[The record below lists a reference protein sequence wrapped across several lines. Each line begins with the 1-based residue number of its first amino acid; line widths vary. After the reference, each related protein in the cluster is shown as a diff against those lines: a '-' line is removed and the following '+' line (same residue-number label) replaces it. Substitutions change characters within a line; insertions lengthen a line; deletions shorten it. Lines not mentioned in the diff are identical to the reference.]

1 LPFNIPEISKKN
13 KLFACFIVLLCIFN
27 LPLNAQTI
35 IPFTSISNGKNN
47 AIEANAD
54 SLKIDSNSQKASFT
68 GNVEIKHGSIIL
80 KAQKVIISYS
90 TKKDSKREIKE
101 FLATKDV
108 VFILSNDVIKAD
120 EVLYNLQMNTIK
132 LSGNIAIIQGTTS
145 FSGNELVINL
155 TTGEGTMS
163 GQVKA
168 ILGSDEK

>member
-1 LPFNIPEISKKN
+1 MPFNISETVKKN
-13 KLFACFIVLLCIFN
+13 KLPACFIVLLCICYP
-27 LPLNAQTI
+27 PLNAQTI
-35 IPFTSISNGKNN
+35 IPFASISNEKNSV
-47 AIEANAD
+47 IEATAD
-54 SLKIDSNSQKASFT
+54 SLKIDSNSEEASFT
-68 GNVEIKHGSIIL
+68 GNVEIKHGNIIL

-101 FLATKDV
+101 LLAIKDV
-108 VFILSNDVIKAD
+108 FFILNNDIIKAD

-132 LSGNIAIIQGTTS
+132 ISGNIAINQGTTY

-168 ILGSDEK
+168 VLGSDEK

>member
-1 LPFNIPEISKKN
+1 MS
-13 KLFACFIVLLCIFN
+13 
-27 LPLNAQTI
+27 
-35 IPFTSISNGKNN
+35 
-47 AIEANAD
+47 D
-54 SLKIDSNSQKASFT
+54 
-68 GNVEIKHGSIIL
+68 
-80 KAQKVIISYS
+80 
-90 TKKDSKREIKE
+90 
-101 FLATKDV
+101 
-108 VFILSNDVIKAD
+108 DVIKAD